1 MFIPDDKLQQVRDA
15 TDILDVV
22 SEYVR
27 LKKGGTNFFG
37 LCPFHSEKSPSFSV
51 NPGMGIFKC
60 FGCGA
65 GGDAIQF
72 VMRIEHVPFV
82 DAVRHLA
89 DKAGIDLPQE
99 GENESAPS
107 NETEAILHAIRFA
120 ARFFH
125 EHLTTSSEG
134 EQALAYLHDRTITD
148 TSIRRFGLGLSP
160 NGWDGLI
167 RAAGRAGIA
176 PEVLEMAGLAI
187 ARNGKDGHYDR
198 FRGRLMFP
206 ILSATG
212 KVVGFGGRILVA
224 DDRQPKYIN
233 TPETDVYHKSQVLYG
248 LYPARRAIRAAR
260 EVYVVEGYTDVI
272 AMHQHGIENVVAACG
287 TSLTPDHVRII
298 KRYADGV
305 VFMNDSDIAGDAS
318 NQRSVDL
325 ALDQQITPYVVEL
338 PGNEDPASF
347 IERHG
352 AESLREYVGNPR
364 HKWSF
369 VQYHLIRARQDG
381 ALSTVEGER
390 RAFESILERIARLD
404 SRFEQDGYLHQMAQA
419 LDKPV
424 IHVQEEFARI
434 SKRVSKRRKSGQ
446 PSAAGRSIVSDP
458 EKSSAQE
465 DTEAPVVRP
474 SKVLPEEET
483 LLRLMLERGPSMVEF
498 VLSNMGMDEF
508 SEGLVRDTV
517 ETIIEAYETGS
528 VSADAFVAG
537 QHGEAERD
545 LVVRIMMDRH
555 EPSENWLRL
564 KNIEV
569 PRFNDDAYE
578 AATSAM
584 TLLKLDRIDES
595 VREAIV
601 RQRGVDGSGGDVR
614 PIIEEIMALKRLR
627 GQIARREYLDWN
639 EAQS

>member
-1 MFIPDDKLQQVRDA
+1 MYIPDDKLQEVRDA

-65 GGDAIQF
+65 GGDAIRF
-72 VMRIEHVPFV
+72 VMQIEHVPFL

-89 DKAGIDLPQE
+89 EKAGIDLPAEE
-99 GENESAPS
+99 GEDAAPT
-107 NETEAILHAIRFA
+107 NETEAIFYAVRFA

-134 EQALAYLHDRTITD
+134 KRALDYLRDRSITS

-160 NGWDGLI
+160 DSWDALI
-167 RAAGRAGIA
+167 RAAGRAGIRS
-176 PEVLEMAGLAI
+176 EVLEKAGLAI
-187 ARNGKDGHYDR
+187 ARSGKEGYYDR

-212 KVVGFGGRILVA
+212 KVVGFGGRILV
-224 DDRQPKYIN
+224 DDDKQPKYIN
-233 TPETDVYHKSQVLYG
+233 TPETTVYHKSQVLYG

-272 AMHQHGIENVVAACG
+272 AMHQQGIENVVAACG
-287 TSLTPDHVRII
+287 TSLTPDHVRVI

-305 VFMNDSDIAGDAS
+305 VFMNDSDLAGDAS

-325 ALDQQITPYVVEL
+325 ALDHQITPYVVEL
-338 PGNEDPASF
+338 PDNEDPAGF

-352 AESLREYVGNPR
+352 AESLRAYVDNPR

-381 ALSTVEGER
+381 ALATVEGER
-390 RAFESILERIARLD
+390 RAFESVLERIARLD

-419 LDKPV
+419 LEKPM
-424 IHVQEEFARI
+424 IHVQEEFARV
-434 SKRVSKRRKSGQ
+434 SKRVAKRRKTGRPDPARGSTPDETERAVGVVS
-446 PSAAGRSIVSDP
+446 PELAA
-458 EKSSAQE
+458 A
-465 DTEAPVVRP
+465 RP
-474 SKVLPEEET
+474 SVVLPEEEV
-483 LLRLMLERGPSMVEF
+483 LLRLMLERGPSMVEY

-508 SEGLVRDTV
+508 SEGLVRVTV
-517 ETIIEAYETGS
+517 ETIIGAYEKGG
-528 VSADAFVAG
+528 VSAEPFLAG
-537 QHGEAERD
+537 QHGDDLRD
-545 LVVRIMMDRH
+545 LVVRIMMDRY

-564 KNIEV
+564 KGIEV
-569 PRFNDDAYE
+569 PRLNDDPYE

-595 VREAIV
+595 LRNAIG
-601 RQRGVDGSGGDVR
+601 RQRSIEHTGGDVK

-627 GQIARREYLDWN
+627 GQVARREYLDWN
-639 EAQS
+639 EA